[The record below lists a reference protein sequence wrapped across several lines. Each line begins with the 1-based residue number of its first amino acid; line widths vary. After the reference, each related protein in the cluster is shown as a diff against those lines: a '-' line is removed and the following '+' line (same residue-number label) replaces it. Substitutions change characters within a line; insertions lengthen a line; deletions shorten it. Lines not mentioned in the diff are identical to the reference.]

1 MAAGNRIGAKLL
13 LLAFASALSFILIEA
28 VLRIWPPFDLRVRGN
43 EIVLP
48 VNVEQVII
56 NDGHSPKLDDRIT
69 IRRNSLG
76 FRGAEPPEDFGQRLT
91 LLTVGG
97 STTEC
102 SYLNDGKTWPDRLA
116 QRLDEN
122 FSELWLNNAGL
133 DGHSTFGH
141 LALFESY
148 LAQLRPDILIFL
160 IGNNDVGRGSPNPM
174 DLELHRDGIDWSSS
188 SAFVK
193 SLAEY
198 SDTIALAISLLRY
211 KRAADLGLVYRGQID
226 LDELGTVPPPSPE
239 ERAALYT
246 MHREEHVPPYR
257 QRLTELIELSRKN
270 GIEPVFVTQP
280 GLYGPAVDD
289 ITGIDLA
296 TIDRSGSNGNT
307 VWETLELYNETTRQ
321 VGLENDVL
329 VIDLAHSLP
338 KSSLYFYDLV
348 HYTNE
353 GAVKIADIL
362 HETLCPF
369 LAERFPDHL
378 TAECMS
384 TGSSIGDTPGS
395 DI

>member
-160 IGNNDVGRGSPNPM
+160 IGNNDVGRGSPNP
-174 DLELHRDGIDWSSS
+174 
-188 SAFVK
+188 
-193 SLAEY
+193 
-198 SDTIALAISLLRY
+198 IALAISLLRY